1 MLQYRRVQSVEI
13 LTFLEQV
20 IAMAGLKVMAKWS
33 LFVIMVVLCPATI
46 AEKSLRS
53 NKDCEG
59 EDTTIDMDDLNIH
72 VSDSDQDLM

>member
-1 MLQYRRVQSVEI
+1 MEI

-20 IAMAGLKVMAKWS
+20 IAMAGLKVMARWS

-53 NKDCEG
+53 NKDCNSEV
-59 EDTTIDMDDLNIH
+59 EDTTTEMDDLDMH